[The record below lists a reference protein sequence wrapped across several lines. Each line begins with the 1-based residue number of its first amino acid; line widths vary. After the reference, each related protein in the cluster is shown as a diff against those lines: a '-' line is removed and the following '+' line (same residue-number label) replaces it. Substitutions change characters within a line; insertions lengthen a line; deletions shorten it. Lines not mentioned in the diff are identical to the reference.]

1 MLSLRTA
8 SLSLAVFATAAATA
22 LASSNVRADAVA
34 DFYKGKDI
42 TLIVSSSAGG
52 GYDLYA
58 RLIARAM
65 PKHVPGNPGI
75 VVQNMPGA
83 GGVTAANNLYN
94 IAAKDGTAIGAL
106 QNTVPFEPILG
117 NKAAQFDPLKFE
129 WLGSPNT
136 EIGLLLLWH
145 TAKASTL
152 DEAKKIETV
161 VGTSGTASTPA
172 FYARIL
178 NEVFGTKLKM
188 VGGYPGQTEA
198 FLAVERGEL
207 DGYPSTFWSSL
218 KATKPEWIK
227 EKKVKLLV
235 QYGRKPHPELPN
247 VPVARQ
253 VAASDADK
261 TLLDVAMAPLEA
273 GRPYLA
279 PPNVPADRL
288 AALRKALMDT
298 FKDKQFLDDAA
309 KANLEVDAEPKS
321 GEAIAQLLTET
332 YNAPEAVKA
341 RMLALYNAK

>member
-1 MLSLRTA
+1 MTSIRPRRFALSL
-8 SLSLAVFATAAATA
+8 LLAAAPFATTA
-22 LASSNVRADAVA
+22 HADAIS
-34 DFYKGKDI
+34 DFYKGKDL
-42 TLIVSSSAGG
+42 TLIVSSSPGG

-58 RLIARAM
+58 RLIARSIG
-65 PKHVPGNPGI
+65 KHIPGAPNA

-94 IAAKDGTAIGAL
+94 VALKDGSVIGAL

-117 NKAAQFDPLKFE
+117 NKAAQFDPLKFN

-136 EIGLLLLWH
+136 EIGLLLVWH

-152 DEAKKIETV
+152 DDAKKIETV

-178 NEVFGTKLKM
+178 NSVFDTKLKM

-235 QYGRKPHPELPN
+235 QYGRKPHPELPD
-247 VPVARQ
+247 VPVAREI
-253 VAASDADK
+253 ATSADDK
-261 TLLDVAMAPLEA
+261 ALLDVAMAPLEA

-279 PPNVPADRL
+279 PPNVPADRV

-298 FKDKQFLDDAA
+298 FKDKEFLDAAA
-309 KANLEVDAEPKS
+309 KSNLEVDAAPKS

-332 YNAPEAVKA
+332 YNAPEAAKA
-341 RMLALYNAK
+341 RMLSLYNVK